1 MAEAIAHSGLF
12 CSAIAHT
19 INELVKREQIVFVRI
34 GASRVNILLKDS
46 YAEFSLRVFIYK
58 TESDGHM
65 FSCIA
70 HATSVSMPVTVY
82 LYTLAGTLVARACT
96 SIQHSINVE
105 INTV

>member
-1 MAEAIAHSGLF
+1 MAEAIAHSRLV

-19 INELVKREQIVFVRI
+19 IKELVRRERITLVRI
-34 GASRVNILLKDS
+34 GASRVNITLKDS
-46 YAEFSLRVFIYK
+46 YAEFSLRVCLYK

-70 HATSVSMPVTVY
+70 HATSVSTPITVC

-96 SIQHSINVE
+96 SMQHSINVE